1 MGIYKKVRKMPQ
13 CTSLSK
19 HGMKLTQRRRKMST
33 FRSTEVNENC
43 VVCLYHRYDVFGEDA
58 ASAGCQLRTTEAR
71 EVAAA
76 IAIIALLKN

>member
-43 VVCLYHRYDVFGEDA
+43 VVCLYRRYGVFGEGA
-58 ASAGCQLRTTEAR
+58 ASVGYRLRTTEAR

-76 IAIIALLKN
+76 IAIIVLLKN